1 MAIRIIDAH
10 THIFPPELIARRE
23 ELVAED
29 FWFGHLYEEP
39 KAKLATAEEILASM
53 DAAGIDQSIVCGFPW
68 SDAGRCRAHN
78 AYLADVCAD
87 SGGRLVWLGIVVP
100 GTSTAVRDAEAA
112 FAGGALGLGELNA
125 DGQGFDLV
133 ESSGFADLADLCV
146 AADKPVMIHTSEPLG
161 HSYRGKGLATPEKV
175 VPFLRAFPKLR
186 VAAAH
191 WGGGLPFYE
200 LMPSLSD
207 FGGRLVYDSAAST
220 YLYRFDVFRT
230 VIDLAGPARV
240 DEERAMVLGGA
251 AAAFYRIPEVA
262 E

>member
-1 MAIRIIDAH
+1 
-10 THIFPPELIARRE
+10 
-23 ELVAED
+23 
-29 FWFGHLYEEP
+29 
-39 KAKLATAEEILASM
+39 
-53 DAAGIDQSIVCGFPW
+53 
-68 SDAGRCRAHN
+68 
-78 AYLADVCAD
+78 
-87 SGGRLVWLGIVVP
+87 LGIVVP
-100 GTSTAVRDAEAA
+100 GTPTAVRDAESA

-125 DGQGFDLV
+125 DGQGFDLA
-133 ESSGFADLADLCV
+133 ESSGFADLADLCIT
-146 AADKPVMIHTSEPLG
+146 ADKPVMIHTSEPLG

-207 FGGRLVYDSAAST
+207 FGERLVYDSAAST
-220 YLYRFDVFRT
+220 YLYRFGVFRT
-230 VIDLAGPARV
+230 VIDLAGPSRV
-240 DEERAMVLGGA
+240 LFASDYPVLRQDRFLAKVEGIGWRDEEERAMVLGGA